1 MYTLYASKNTYSMS
15 AHLLLEELKLD
26 YQIKWF
32 DIRNADDHPQ
42 EFKSINPN
50 LTVPA
55 IMTANGP
62 ITESAAILVYLA
74 EQHGNQFI
82 PTYKD
87 PLRSQFLQ
95 WQFYLMSSLQPEV
108 LNQFHPER
116 YFPDDTAGQQKLL
129 VSSMLKIERIWQ
141 LIEDR
146 LQSTKGYFCESYTIC
161 DMLFAMQALWIESQP
176 GYLHKHPAI
185 LKNLSTIYS
194 RPAVKKVLDEH
205 GAENLATLIHQQSEQ
220 INLHKDTANE

>member
-15 AHLLLEELKLD
+15 AHLLLEELQVD

-32 DIRNADDHPQ
+32 DIRCTDDHPP
-42 EFKSINPN
+42 EFKTINPN

-55 IMTANGP
+55 IITTTGP

-82 PTYKD
+82 PQTHD
-87 PLRSQFLQ
+87 PQRSQFLQ

-116 YFPDDTAGQQKLL
+116 YMHDDTAGQQKLL
-129 VSSMLKIERIWQ
+129 AASMLKIEKIWQ
-141 LIEDR
+141 LIETR
-146 LQSTKGYFCESYTIC
+146 LQSNKGYFSESYSVC
-161 DMLFAMQALWIESQP
+161 DMLFAMQALWTQSQP
-176 GYLHKHPAI
+176 ECLQNYPGI
-185 LKNLSTIYS
+185 LNNLSTIYS
-194 RPAVKKVLDEH
+194 RQAARQVLHEH
-205 GAENLATLIHQQSEQ
+205 DVEHLATLIHQQSEQ
-220 INLHKDTANE
+220 IEHHKESV